1 MSLGAHIPVARSAS
15 KAALLCLTLLGY
27 TSHMNT
33 EHFKAKLEEE
43 LALITRELGDIAVED
58 PSGLWSVKDPQ
69 MDVMSPSAEPNEA
82 ADKLEELDERGEEVT
97 GLSARLSDVRKALE
111 NIEQGT
117 YGACEVCGKAIEE
130 ERLEANPAAR
140 TCMEHM

>member
-1 MSLGAHIPVARSAS
+1 
-15 KAALLCLTLLGY
+15 
-27 TSHMNT
+27 MNT
-33 EHFKAKLEEE
+33 EHFKEKLEEE
-43 LALITRELGDIAVED
+43 RALITKELGEIAVEGEN
-58 PSGLWSVKDPQ
+58 GLWTAKDPH
-69 MDVMSPSAEPNEA
+69 MDVMPPQAEPNEA

-97 GLSARLSDVRKALE
+97 ALSARLADVRQALE

-117 YGACEVCGKAIEE
+117 YGRCEVCSREIEE

>member
-1 MSLGAHIPVARSAS
+1 
-15 KAALLCLTLLGY
+15 
-27 TSHMNT
+27 
-33 EHFKAKLEEE
+33 
-43 LALITRELGDIAVED
+43 
-58 PSGLWSVKDPQ
+58 
-69 MDVMSPSAEPNEA
+69 MDVMPPQAEPNEA

-97 GLSARLSDVRKALE
+97 ALSARLADVRQALE

-117 YGACEVCGKAIEE
+117 YGRCEVCSREIEE